1 MLTFRIIDKWTVD
14 AAGNWIRIPFIREI
28 RRDRP
33 AISPETLIPRKE
45 SK

>member
-1 MLTFRIIDKWTVD
+1 MPVRILDKWTVD

-33 AISPETLIPRKE
+33 ATPPETLIPQKDA
-45 SK
+45 K